1 MRKGSDS
8 VDHGLKQFSLFSSL
22 QSEFMP
28 FKDVWHS
35 PSHLKR
41 DKTRLK
47 YSAIFHR
54 FNIPENAPAEDSS
67 SDISP
72 IPMWIADMDI
82 PPCDSIISAV
92 SNNLRSTYGYQSC
105 NIGEAVAT
113 WYERSRPA
121 RYRYKIESTDIVD
134 VASVISAVDVALRT
148 FCRAGDKVMVLTP
161 TYEPLTSSI
170 KRNGLQPVYI
180 RCTESFT
187 DPSAAL
193 KADPSHQNSINA
205 ETNNQH
211 GHEDSSNLAM
221 RKSVDLSSL
230 DKSAAAF
237 VICHPN
243 NPTGTVFTLD
253 EQKAIFEFCSQHD
266 ILLIT
271 DEVHSEFAFNSV
283 DEPSIISMF
292 GLELQKHANKNNTDT
307 KSNAGPF
314 TLPRAIHLNS
324 VSKAFNLASIPGAS
338 YAVIKHK
345 KTRETF
351 AEAINNNHLNASN
364 LGKVALI
371 SAYGEG
377 STWLDEVKGALSFNR
392 KLVKRFFQHYGISVE
407 FTMGRAGYFLWLN
420 LKTFSATRTESSPL
434 FANETDGERQKH
446 ESNQPGSYD
455 KADASH
461 QRTRERYYFPANT
474 VEACI
479 DRGVIGNDGA
489 PFGAPDHIRLN
500 LACHPALIEEA
511 LLRLCFA
518 TESI

>member
-8 VDHGLKQFSLFSSL
+8 VDHGLKQISLFSSL

-41 DKTRLK
+41 DKSRLK

-105 NIGEAVAT
+105 DIGEAVAT

-121 RYRYKIESTDIVD
+121 RYRYRIESTDIVD

-180 RCTESFT
+180 RCTEAFT
-187 DPSAAL
+187 DTSAAL
-193 KADPSHQNSINA
+193 KADPSHQNSVNV
-205 ETNNQH
+205 ETNNQQ
-211 GHEDSSNLAM
+211 GHEDSGNLVM

-230 DKSAAAF
+230 DKSATAF

-253 EQKAIFEFCSQHD
+253 EQEAIFEFCSQHD

-292 GLELQKHANKNNTDT
+292 GLELQKHANKNSTDT
-307 KSNAGPF
+307 KSNAEPF

-338 YAVIKHK
+338 YAVIKNK
-345 KTRETF
+345 KIRETF

-371 SAYGEG
+371 SAYTEG
-377 STWLDEVKGALSFNR
+377 STWLDELKGALSFNR

-420 LKTFSATRTESSPL
+420 LKTFSATRTESSSL
-434 FANETDGERQKH
+434 IANESDGERQKH
-446 ESNQPGSYD
+446 ESNQSSSFD
-455 KADASH
+455 RADASH
-461 QRTRERYYFPANT
+461 QRTREPFYSPAKT
-474 VEACI
+474 VETCI